1 MENNKLIAYSS
12 KIQKIILLIVWIIVI
27 IIFSLLII
35 LVDEVRLFLIIAAIV
50 TLSISGAVVI
60 NILRNK
66 SPKAFEI
73 HDDKIILYTDG
84 VTEAMNCN
92 KQLFG
97 EERLLQTISSS
108 NASPKEIVHL
118 ICSEVARFAGLE
130 PQSDDIT
137 LLVMEY
143 KQV

>member
-1 MENNKLIAYSS
+1 MLGDDLLCHVGWNLFVTGEFHFVNAGHEMPMISRAGQPFERHKIRPGFVLAGMEGIRYKAGSLTLEPGDKLF
-12 KIQKIILLIVWIIVI
+12 Q
-27 IIFSLLII
+27 
-35 LVDEVRLFLIIAAIV
+35 
-50 TLSISGAVVI
+50 
-60 NILRNK
+60 
-66 SPKAFEI
+66 
-73 HDDKIILYTDG
+73 YTDG
-84 VTEAMNCN
+84 VTEAMNCS

-118 ICSEVARFAGLE
+118 ICSEVSKFAGSE

-143 KQV
+143 R